1 MISKAPS
8 DWTLSPFPAPYR
20 FAFSIIHDAD
30 SGYSRRLRPV
40 FSCLEDLGLRVTA
53 TAFPFWA
60 DWADEGRIWS
70 EWMEA
75 DPYFAPVAVP
85 LEDDE
90 ERLFF
95 QELAAAGHE
104 IAMHTPSET
113 SSTRE
118 QLIKAFAYFE
128 SVLGAPPRMYVEHSP
143 RNNLDAQQR
152 EGADPTSRYYNTD
165 LLNES
170 RCWVWVLD
178 ELDGGRPTDKEATNL
193 LVQEGAPFS
202 GQSLS
207 LYGIARGF
215 LRNGSGE
222 ANGDT
227 FLSQYT
233 EEALD
238 ALEADGGLALLYTHL
253 NYGWLDPETRK
264 VRREIRD
271 RLAYIAEKPV
281 WLATGTE
288 ILDRFDAMRCVHLI
302 SGEGWLKLVNVGA
315 GDVMSI
321 GIRSDA
327 GRGLIEHGKKLPAGE
342 DGTLVVER
350 LAAGETR
357 TMLIEAEEF
366 IAR

>member
-1 MISKAPS
+1 M
-8 DWTLSPFPAPYR
+8 
-20 FAFSIIHDAD
+20 
-30 SGYSRRLRPV
+30 
-40 FSCLEDLGLRVTA
+40 
-53 TAFPFWA
+53 
-60 DWADEGRIWS
+60 
-70 EWMEA
+70 
-75 DPYFAPVAVP
+75 
-85 LEDDE
+85 
-90 ERLFF
+90 
-95 QELAAAGHE
+95 
-104 IAMHTPSET
+104 
-113 SSTRE
+113 
-118 QLIKAFAYFE
+118 
-128 SVLGAPPRMYVEHSP
+128 
-143 RNNLDAQQR
+143 
-152 EGADPTSRYYNTD
+152 
-165 LLNES
+165 
-170 RCWVWVLD
+170 
-178 ELDGGRPTDKEATNL
+178 
-193 LVQEGAPFS
+193 
-202 GQSLS
+202 
-207 LYGIARGF
+207 
-215 LRNGSGE
+215 
-222 ANGDT
+222 
-227 FLSQYT
+227 
-233 EEALD
+233 
-238 ALEADGGLALLYTHL
+238 LYTHL